1 MARRRVVATDIEEV
15 AKKAIEAKGF
25 EVSSNG
31 SVSLSRED
39 REDILMNDVAP
50 IVVDI
55 LKKHIQE
62 DIYDAWEPTVY
73 HRRYSLEKNIIC
85 SIDDD
90 GELFVTSVAP
100 PAPPHLGWSNTG
112 EGSFLYMLEVGN
124 MGWWKKGFPRP
135 AISLAQ
141 KEVDNS
147 TEIEAAIQAGIKR
160 VMEK

>member
-73 HRRYSLEKNIIC
+73 HRRYRRN
-85 SIDDD
+85 
-90 GELFVTSVAP
+90 
-100 PAPPHLGWSNTG
+100 HL
-112 EGSFLYMLEVGN
+112 
-124 MGWWKKGFPRP
+124 
-135 AISLAQ
+135 
-141 KEVDNS
+141 
-147 TEIEAAIQAGIKR
+147 
-160 VMEK
+160 